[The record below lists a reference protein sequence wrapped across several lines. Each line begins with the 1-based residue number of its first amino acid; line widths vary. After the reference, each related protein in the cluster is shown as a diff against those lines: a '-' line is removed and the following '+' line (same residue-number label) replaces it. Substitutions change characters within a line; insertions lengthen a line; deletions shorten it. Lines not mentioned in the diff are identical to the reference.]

1 MAYHGKKYRAAKE
14 RVEQGKVYPLAE
26 AVAIAK
32 QSSTTKFDASIELHL
47 HLGIDPKK
55 ADQVVRGTVVLPHGT
70 GKTVRIAA
78 FVSAA
83 LEAEAKAAGAVIVGG
98 QALID
103 EIKKTQKT
111 DFDVA
116 VATPDMMK
124 NLAGIAKVLGTRGL
138 MPNPKNDTVTP
149 NPAKTITELTKGKV
163 AYRSDDGG
171 NVHQVIGRVSFPE
184 SELAANAAVFMDA
197 IKKGKP
203 AETKGSYLLSAT
215 LTTSMGPGIRFQA

>member
-14 RVEQGKVYPLAE
+14 RIEAGKSYTLAE
-26 AVAIAK
+26 AIALTK
-32 QSSTTKFDASIELHL
+32 QSSTTKFDASVELHL

-55 ADQVVRGTVVLPHGT
+55 ADQMVRGTVVLPHGT
-70 GKTVRIAA
+70 GKSVRIAA
-78 FVSAA
+78 FVPAN
-83 LEAEAKAAGAVIVGG
+83 LEAEAKAAGAAIVGG

-124 NLAGIAKVLGTRGL
+124 NLAAIAKILGTRGL

-149 NPAKTITELTKGKV
+149 NAAKTIAELSKGKV
-163 AYRSDDGG
+163 AFRSDDGG
-171 NVHQVIGRVSFPE
+171 NVHQVVGRVSFPE
-184 SELAANAAVFMDA
+184 KELLANAEMFIDA
-197 IKKGKP
+197 IKKAKP
-203 AETKGSYLLSAT
+203 SEMKGTYMLSAT
-215 LTTSMGPGIRFQA
+215 LTSSMGPGVRFQA